1 MSTKQRK
8 LAALMFID
16 IVGYS
21 ASAQKNETL
30 TLDLLEEYR
39 NLLRPLFPTYGGR
52 IIDTAGDGF
61 FVEFDSALEA
71 ARCAIE
77 IQKILHERNFGK
89 PLENQIRIRIGLHL
103 GDVVHM
109 GENVHGDKVNI
120 AARIMPLAAPG
131 GICIS
136 EDMARQIQNQS
147 EVPVLKLGKGELKN
161 IALPMQIYRIVLP
174 WEKRRFAISEQLRFN
189 LQRKRT
195 RRVVLGLLAVF
206 VFIPLFALAG
216 WYAALLWQGMKEKQ
230 GGTATI
236 TKQEAPQE
244 VIAFDKHRI
253 AILPFVNMSADAEN
267 EYFSDGMTE
276 ELISQLSK
284 ISKLEVIAR
293 TSVMKYKGK
302 DKDIAEI
309 GRELK
314 VGTVL
319 EGSVRK
325 AENQVRIT
333 VQLINVQN
341 QAHLWSQDYDR
352 ELKGIFT
359 IQSNIAQKVAEALKV
374 QLLAGEKQRI
384 EKKETENLEAYN
396 LYLKGRYYFSKR
408 TGEGLK
414 KSIEYFTQAIEKDPA
429 YALAYAGVADSYT
442 LLGWWAYLPPKEVFP
457 RAKAAAQ
464 KSLELDAT
472 LAEAYAPLALI
483 KMLYDFDWLGAEREF
498 KRALAFNPG
507 YALAHMEYAIYLMF
521 MERHD
526 EAIAEIQRAQ
536 ELDPLS
542 LAINAHVAAI
552 FTTARRFDQ
561 AIEQAQKAIE
571 MDPSHLM
578 GHYWL
583 GWAYTEKGM
592 YEEAI
597 TESKKAIE
605 LSGGGVWPIALLGH
619 TYGRSGRRDEA
630 LKVLNE
636 LKERSKREHVHAGGI
651 AYIYIG
657 LGEKDQAIEWL
668 QKAYEERS
676 DDSLLWMKA
685 GPYVDSLRS
694 DPRFQELIRKVFG
707 ASE

>member
-71 ARCAIE
+71 ARCASE

-89 PLENQIRIRIGLHL
+89 PLANQIRIRIGLHL

-120 AARIMPLAAPG
+120 AARIMPLAEPG

-147 EVPVLKLGKGELKN
+147 EIPVLKLGKGELKN

-174 WEKRRFAISEQLRFN
+174 WEKRRLAISEQLRFN
-189 LQRKRT
+189 LQRKRI
-195 RRVVLGLLAVF
+195 RRFVLGFLAVF
-206 VFIPLFALAG
+206 VFIPIFVLVG
-216 WYAALLWQGMKEKQ
+216 WYTAILWQGTKEKK
-230 GGTATI
+230 GHTATI

-244 VIAFDKHRI
+244 VIPLDKHRI
-253 AILPFVNMSADAEN
+253 AILPFVNLSADAEN

-284 ISKLEVIAR
+284 ISRLEVIAR

-302 DKDIAEI
+302 EKDIAEI

-359 IQSNIAQKVAEALKV
+359 IQSNIAQRVAEALQV

-384 EKKETENLEAYN
+384 EKKGTENLEGYN
-396 LYLKGRYYFSKR
+396 LYLKGRYYLSKQTR
-408 TGEGLK
+408 EGLK

-429 YALAYAGVADSYT
+429 YALAYAGIADSYT
-442 LLGWWAYLPPKEVFP
+442 LLGLWTYLPIKEVAP
-457 RAKAAAQ
+457 KAKAAAQ

-472 LAEAYAPLALI
+472 LAEAYTPLAVI
-483 KMLYDFDWLGAEREF
+483 KMLYDWDWPGAEREF
-498 KRALAFNPG
+498 KRALAFNLG
-507 YALAHMEYAIYLMF
+507 YAMAHTDYPIYF
-521 MERHD
+521 MYMGRHD

-542 LAINAHVAAI
+542 LSINTLAATI
-552 FTTARRFDQ
+552 LTNARRFDQ
-561 AIEQAQKAIE
+561 AIEQAQKIIE
-571 MDPSHLM
+571 MDPNFFV

-583 GWAYTEKGM
+583 AYAYMGKGM

-597 TESKKAIE
+597 TEYKKAID
-605 LSGGGVWPIALLGH
+605 LSGGTVWPIALLGH
-619 TYGRSGRRDEA
+619 TYGRLGRRDEA
-630 LKVLNE
+630 LQVLNE
-636 LKERSKREHVHAGGI
+636 LQERSKREQGYSVFQHSPLPGQ
-651 AYIYIG
+651 
-657 LGEKDQAIEWL
+657 GEGQGE
-668 QKAYEERS
+668 
-676 DDSLLWMKA
+676 
-685 GPYVDSLRS
+685 G
-694 DPRFQELIRKVFG
+694 RFQPAEAPLTPALSPMGRG
-707 ASE
+707 RTEN